1 MKKVLSVL
9 FILLFIFFPI
19 VTKAVVTSS
28 SYTNIKVYMF
38 YDDECKSCDKAKS
51 WLDEKIKDNNRVKKE
66 YIKITDNEKINQKV
80 KDVLNI
86 KGDKLPLILIG
97 SNYFKGFNNTIKNN
111 VTEAIKAYEEAESY
125 CELVSKVRSDK
136 DLGECVKE
144 NEGIYNQPSQ
154 IATFIKVILIIV
166 GIGLIIG
173 IVLIIWKKKGN
184 KLNIKLK
191 NK

>member
-9 FILLFIFFPI
+9 FILLFICLPI

-28 SYTNIKVYMF
+28 SYSNIKVYMF

-86 KGDKLPLILIG
+86 KGDKLPLIL
-97 SNYFKGFNNTIKNN
+97 
-111 VTEAIKAYEEAESY
+111 
-125 CELVSKVRSDK
+125 
-136 DLGECVKE
+136 
-144 NEGIYNQPSQ
+144 Q
-154 IATFIKVILIIV
+154 
-166 GIGLIIG
+166 
-173 IVLIIWKKKGN
+173 
-184 KLNIKLK
+184 
-191 NK
+191 